1 MTGPPRPCQ
10 IYVVLLL
17 VGPSTDRPGGV
28 ATWFRLVT
36 AALARRGDDGWAH
49 FETDKP
55 HGGHGSLAT
64 RLADGGQVAKR
75 LRTALVEAPPDIVH
89 IACGSG
95 WSFREAA
102 VHAVLARQVGAR
114 VVLHLHAA
122 SLERW
127 WRRGAAERP
136 VIRRVLGSAD
146 AVAVLSPGIR
156 DWLVARG
163 VPSARL
169 HVVPN
174 GVPVP
179 AERHPPPNPPP
190 IRLLV
195 VGSVDP
201 RKGVL
206 DLMSA
211 LEAIEP
217 IRRAELQIRW
227 VGPGDKRLDGWR
239 RRGAPL
245 GVVFSGPASPEEVQA
260 ALAHVH
266 GLLLPSRREGL
277 PFALLEAMSVG
288 VPVLSTDTGAIGE
301 LLEDGAGVLVPPGR
315 PAALTRALEAWLENP
330 SALEAIGAAGRRRVL
345 ERHRLDD
352 TMAALDGLWARLGRE
367 PGS

>member
-1 MTGPPRPCQ
+1 M
-10 IYVVLLL
+10 LLL

-36 AALARRGDDGWAH
+36 TALARRGDHGWSH
-49 FETDKP
+49 FVTDKA
-55 HGGHGSLAT
+55 HGGHGSLVT
-64 RLADGGQVAKR
+64 RLADAGQVVKR
-75 LRTALVEAPPDIVH
+75 LRARLVDAPPDIVH
-89 IACGSG
+89 IAWGSG

-102 VHAVLARQVGAR
+102 VHGALARRAGAR
-114 VVLHLHAA
+114 VVIHLHAA

-136 VIRRVLGSAD
+136 LIRRVLGSAD

-163 VPSARL
+163 VPPARL
-169 HVVPN
+169 AVVPN

-179 AERHPPPNPPP
+179 PERPPVPLGPP

-195 VGSVDP
+195 VGSVGP

-217 IRRAELQIRW
+217 GRRSELQIRW
-227 VGPGDKRLDGWR
+227 IGPGDERLDGWR
-239 RRGAPL
+239 RRGEPL
-245 GVVFSGPASPEEVQA
+245 GLTFTGPASPEEVDS
-260 ALAHVH
+260 ALTNVH

-277 PFALLEAMSVG
+277 PFALLEAMAKA
-288 VPVLSTDTGAIGE
+288 VPVLSTNTGAIGE
-301 LLEDGAGVLVPPGR
+301 LLEDGAGVLVPPGAP
-315 PAALTRALEAWLENP
+315 PALASALLAWLADP
-330 SALEAIGAAGRRRVL
+330 SALAAIGAAGRRRVL
-345 ERHRLDD
+345 ARHRLDD
-352 TMAALDGLWARLGRE
+352 TMEALDRLWAGLGQE
-367 PGS
+367 PTA